1 MPCNVDIATQEIL
14 KLSEAVDPNGVRTM
28 GALTKP
34 DLASE
39 KATQGTI
46 MDLVLGKHDNTS
58 TMSDRFA
65 AEKAFFTSPPWVTIR
80 DRRGISA
87 LKANLRGL
95 LMNISKQEFPTVKS
109 EIEKH
114 LSTYRANL
122 EGMGLFR
129 SNSTPQRVYL
139 GRLASRFQAVTQSVL
154 NGYYSSDSIFD
165 TVPSLKLVTAK
176 MGLNETFSEIFL
188 KRGHKRQ
195 SSAVDEEAAV
205 FSNISDETP
214 RLELTE
220 CPDLRDIVSS
230 DDYSCPKPL
239 EGFIEEHIK
248 DIFKSSRGP
257 EIGTIR

>member
-1 MPCNVDIATQEIL
+1 MLTSLGLTTESDVASVRNTVKSRHSSSVLAVMPCNVDIATQEIL

-39 KATQGTI
+39 KATQ
-46 MDLVLGKHDNTS
+46 
-58 TMSDRFA
+58 
-65 AEKAFFTSPPWVTIR
+65 
-80 DRRGISA
+80 
-87 LKANLRGL
+87 
-95 LMNISKQEFPTVKS
+95 
-109 EIEKH
+109 
-114 LSTYRANL
+114 
-122 EGMGLFR
+122 
-129 SNSTPQRVYL
+129 